1 MGTVTIYILWWEV
14 LRHGGIRTL
23 PVVIALKVRKLPEFC
38 LHPGSLDA
46 EDLYDS
52 DQLLERKT

>member
-38 LHPGSLDA
+38 LRPGSLDA

-52 DQLLERKT
+52 D